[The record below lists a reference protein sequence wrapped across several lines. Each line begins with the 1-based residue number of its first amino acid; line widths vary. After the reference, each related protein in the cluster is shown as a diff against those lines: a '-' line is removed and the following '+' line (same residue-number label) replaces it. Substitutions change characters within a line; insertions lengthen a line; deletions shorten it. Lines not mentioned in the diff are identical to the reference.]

1 MAPTSALPDD
11 APHNVPP
18 EAPDG
23 VPGDAP
29 VGVPDAVGSATGAPG
44 KGATGLS
51 RRRRA
56 VAVLAAGAVVLA
68 GAGVAAAAFVKSPAQ
83 AAADA
88 EAPAPSVLTAE
99 VEYRV
104 LASTVI
110 TRGQVIAGQSV
121 RIAPQTAGGEG
132 AGSPVVT
139 KIGVPAGGK
148 VTAGKVLLEISG
160 RPVFALPG
168 TLPVYRDLKP
178 GATGDD
184 VAQLQNA
191 LRGQGHGTGTDPRG
205 TFGEG
210 TKAALTA
217 FYASIGYDPLPALDD
232 RGAGL
237 KAARDAVTAAERAVQ
252 DIEDANAAADA
263 TRSGAPDGTP
273 DPTPKG
279 TANGKPP
286 KDAADDTGSPGAAT
300 TGAASTGAASTGAAT
315 TGAPSTGK
323 GSGGPASGR
332 QLARAREDLAAAR
345 TALAAARA
353 ADGPELPAGEVVF
366 LQGFPARVDSVPG
379 TVGTRVSGTVM
390 TVSAGRLV
398 VHAYLQEHQTGL
410 VRRGQKAEIL
420 SELTGIRAGARVTSL
435 SGTLST
441 AGQDAGDTARGGGD
455 QQGSGQGGDGAPT
468 GESGYLLEVRP
479 DRPLDPRLAGQDVR
493 LTIEAATTDGKALVV
508 PVTAITAGADG
519 RTTVTVLTASGGR
532 RQVAVEPGTVGDG
545 FVAVT
550 PVGSGAL
557 RPGDKVVTGVRKTT
571 DTGAG
576 Q

>member
-1 MAPTSALPDD
+1 MTAPTASRRT
-11 APHNVPP
+11 
-18 EAPDG
+18 ER
-23 VPGDAP
+23 
-29 VGVPDAVGSATGAPG
+29 APG
-44 KGATGLS
+44 RPSEGEGPEDAASWLS
-51 RRRRA
+51 RRRRW
-56 VAVLAAGAVVLA
+56 VAVLAAGAVALA

-88 EAPAPSVLTAE
+88 EPPAPSVLTAE

-148 VTAGKVLLEISG
+148 VTAGKVLLEVSG

-168 TLPVYRDLKP
+168 KLPVYRDLKP

-184 VAQLQNA
+184 VAQLQKA
-191 LRGQGHGTGTDPRG
+191 LSGLGHSTGADARG

-232 RGAGL
+232 HGAGL
-237 KAARDAVTAAERAVQ
+237 RAARDAVTAAERAVQ
-252 DIEDANAAADA
+252 DIEDANASADA
-263 TRSGAPDGTP
+263 ARSGTSDGSPDGTANEKTSGDAGTTDAKSTDPTGTSTGTAKGSGAP
-273 DPTPKG
+273 
-279 TANGKPP
+279 
-286 KDAADDTGSPGAAT
+286 
-300 TGAASTGAASTGAAT
+300 
-315 TGAPSTGK
+315 AP
-323 GSGGPASGR
+323 GR

-366 LQGFPARVDSVPG
+366 LQGFPARVDSVSG
-379 TVGTRVSGTVM
+379 RVGTQVSGTVM

-410 VRRGQKAEIL
+410 VRKGLRAQVL

-441 AGQDAGDTARGGGD
+441 AGQDAGADAPSGGN
-455 QQGSGQGGDGAPT
+455 QQGSGQGGGEAPV

-519 RTTVTVLTASGGR
+519 RTTVTVLTGSGAR

-557 RPGDKVVTGVRKTT
+557 RPGDKVVTGVRRTT

>member
-1 MAPTSALPDD
+1 MTAPTASRRT
-11 APHNVPP
+11 
-18 EAPDG
+18 ER
-23 VPGDAP
+23 
-29 VGVPDAVGSATGAPG
+29 APG
-44 KGATGLS
+44 RPSEGEGPEDAASWLS
-51 RRRRA
+51 RRRRW
-56 VAVLAAGAVVLA
+56 VAVLAAGAVALA

-88 EAPAPSVLTAE
+88 EPPAPSVLTAE

-139 KIGVPAGGK
+139 KIGVPPGGK
-148 VTAGKVLLEISG
+148 VMAGKVLLEVSG

-168 TLPVYRDLKP
+168 KLPVYRDLKP

-184 VAQLQNA
+184 VAQLQKA
-191 LRGQGHGTGTDPRG
+191 LSGLGHSTGADARG

-232 RGAGL
+232 HGAGL

-252 DIEDANAAADA
+252 DIEDANASADA
-263 TRSGAPDGTP
+263 ARSGTSDGSPDGTANEKTSGDAGTTDAKSTDPTGTSTGTAKGSGAP
-273 DPTPKG
+273 
-279 TANGKPP
+279 
-286 KDAADDTGSPGAAT
+286 
-300 TGAASTGAASTGAAT
+300 
-315 TGAPSTGK
+315 AP
-323 GSGGPASGR
+323 GR

-366 LQGFPARVDSVPG
+366 LQGFPARVDSVSG
-379 TVGTRVSGTVM
+379 RVGTQVSGTIM

-410 VRRGQKAEIL
+410 VRKGLRAQVL

-441 AGQDAGDTARGGGD
+441 AGQDAGADAPSGGN
-455 QQGSGQGGDGAPT
+455 QQGSGQGGGEAPV

-519 RTTVTVLTASGGR
+519 RTTVTVLTGSGAR

-557 RPGDKVVTGVRKTT
+557 RPGDKVVTGVRRTT